1 MKTIEALE
9 EEVARW
15 PQVAV
20 HDHRFGGREFRL
32 GDAEVGHVH
41 PGGVVDIPFP
51 RAIRDALL
59 ARGLAREHRWVPN
72 SGWITFQVR
81 GEEDLPH
88 ALRLM
93 RLSYVRYTLRHTS
106 ESQSLLAQEEEL
118 HLTPE
123 FRALLVPLVASP
135 GHHLGESRQG

>member
-9 EEVARW
+9 KEVGRW
-15 PQVAV
+15 PHVTV
-20 HDHRFGGREFRL
+20 HDHRFGGREFRV

-59 ARGLAREHRWVPN
+59 ARGLAREHCWVPN

-81 GEEDLPH
+81 GEGDLAH
-88 ALRLM
+88 ALRLI